1 MAQVD
6 LSAGTVHYQERGSG
20 PPVVLVHGLF
30 VNSSL
35 WHDVV
40 PVLARRFRVL
50 TLDLPLGSH
59 PTPVKPDADV
69 SPAGLAR
76 LVAEFLTALDL
87 SEVTLVGNDTGG
99 AICQLVAADHPERL
113 ARLVLTNCDAYENFL
128 PPAFRY
134 LQWLARVPGGV
145 WAIAQATRFPLVRGL
160 PIGYGGLSKRR
171 APRAIEDSWCAPA
184 CADPGVRHDV
194 TKALRGI
201 HPRYTLDAV
210 RKLRDFDRPVLLAWG
225 QDDRFFPPRF
235 AQRLAR
241 DIPQARLELIPDSRT
256 FVPLDAPAQLTDLI
270 TTLVAD
276 PADR

>member
-160 PIGYGGLSKRR
+160 PIGSGTRQSRHVVWRSVRIRCGSRAWCLLAAAMLSWPSRRSRLIARLRR
-171 APRAIEDSWCAPA
+171 AAI
-184 CADPGVRHDV
+184 
-194 TKALRGI
+194 TRG
-201 HPRYTLDAV
+201 A
-210 RKLRDFDRPVLLAWG
+210 FPVL
-225 QDDRFFPPRF
+225 
-235 AQRLAR
+235 
-241 DIPQARLELIPDSRT
+241 T
-256 FVPLDAPAQLTDLI
+256 KDLSSW
-270 TTLVAD
+270 
-276 PADR
+276 